1 MVQDLFLHSRSPVTR
16 LAMASLQ
23 QSGQNQY
30 QDDNGV
36 DDGHDNHFFSRHDNE
51 EMTKVDGFQEPGSFR
66 QVTAVVDSFFSFHF
80 ISYTFPFPT
89 PI

>member
-1 MVQDLFLHSRSPVTR
+1 MVQDLFLHSWSPVTR

-30 QDDNGV
+30 QDNNGD

-66 QVTAVVDSFFSFHF
+66 QVIVIVNPFFFLSCHLL
-80 ISYTFPFPT
+80 
-89 PI
+89 